1 VLSGAGQRGGGVV
14 ERRDSRC
21 LMKVAAS
28 RGRVVL
34 VAAGVAL
41 AVGAGLSFGAQHHG
55 SAPSQD
61 STRAFIVDQDPC
73 DNLAV

>member
-1 VLSGAGQRGGGVV
+1 MV
-14 ERRDSRC
+14 ERRDSGY

-28 RGRVVL
+28 RGRAVL

-41 AVGAGLSFGAQHHG
+41 AVGAGLSFGAEHHG
-55 SAPSQD
+55 SAPSQA

-73 DNLAV
+73 DNLPV